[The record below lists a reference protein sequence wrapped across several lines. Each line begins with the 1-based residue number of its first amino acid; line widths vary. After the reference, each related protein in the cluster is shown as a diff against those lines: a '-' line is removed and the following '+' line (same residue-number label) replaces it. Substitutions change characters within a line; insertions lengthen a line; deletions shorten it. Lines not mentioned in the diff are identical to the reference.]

1 MAKDLM
7 SGDVY
12 TKAVATQEAPAS
24 ISLYCNEGADGS
36 NAQNKM
42 HMPWTID
49 LAFSDNLSG

>member
-1 MAKDLM
+1 MM